1 MSKEKQLDFSRVA
14 PHRRDEVARRIEIIE
29 RYVARETSR
38 REAIAQL
45 GLTEV
50 SFWILVRGWLDNGRP
65 EALMG
70 SGKERKKV
78 DSVSDAQR
86 QLISDA
92 EAAARTQSVSQVMER
107 ARRLAELRGVGLPGV
122 TTMKTLIG
130 EIRRGR
136 GLRPEGVR
144 DVLVTHCAIDVPVRH
159 AEHGVVAPIAALV
172 LDIRREATVLGMSL
186 STEAPSSSSAAAA
199 LLDALSADYLPQSQA
214 LNECRVLVGASGGWS
229 NLEEALQGANLPLY
243 FMPAR
248 PRSWREIV
256 GLLGL
261 RPGGIRLKPDLTER
275 LESERV
281 AHVPQGGTS
290 LDLQDADAILRGRF
304 KGSHSPQHEALLANE
319 EEAFRLSSRLR
330 QLTGRSR
337 ASAPPYNA
345 KETEERT

>member
-1 MSKEKQLDFSRVA
+1 MSKVKQLDFSRVA
-14 PHRRDEVARRIEIIE
+14 PHRRDEVARRIGIIE
-29 RYVARETSR
+29 RYVAREITR
-38 REAIAQL
+38 REAIDQL

-78 DSVSDAQR
+78 DSFSETQR

-92 EAAARTQSVSQVMER
+92 EAGARTQSVSQVMER
-107 ARRLAELRGVGLPGV
+107 ARRLAELRGVALPGV
-122 TTMKTLIG
+122 TAMKTLIG
-130 EIRRGR
+130 QIRRSR

-186 STEAPSSSSAAAA
+186 SMEPPSSSSAAAA
-199 LLDALSADYLPQSQA
+199 LLDALSADYLPQSQE
-214 LNECRVLVGASGGWS
+214 LNECRVLVGAGAGWS
-229 NLEEALQGANLPLY
+229 NLEDALQGANLPLY

-256 GLLGL
+256 GLLGH

-275 LESERV
+275 PEGERA

-290 LDLQDADAILRGRF
+290 LDLKDADAILRGRF
-304 KGSHSPQHEALLANE
+304 KGSSSSQPEALISNE
-319 EEAFRLSSRLR
+319 EEAARLRSRLR
-330 QLTGRSR
+330 HMIAVPSTTV
-337 ASAPPYNA
+337 APIDPEE
-345 KETEERT
+345 KGERT